1 MEQGLRLRALYR
13 SLGWKRS
20 ECAQFFH
27 VSARTLHNWESG
39 ATAIPYAV
47 LKLLRIHARYEL
59 PGQEWNGWVFHSG
72 KLWTPEGHG
81 LTPHD
86 AACWR
91 NLSRRAQLMEEFLRE
106 NIELSRRVAAQQP
119 DAGASRVHAA
129 AEGAAAY
136 AGDTPPRSAARSAVD
151 LSKGHYSKLQGRNPA
166 TMRLPAGAG
175 HLPFWSVVTNKKG
188 GLG

>member
-72 KLWTPEGHG
+72 KLWTPEGG
-81 LTPHD
+81 RWFGCLT
-86 AACWR
+86 A
-91 NLSRRAQLMEEFLRE
+91 N
-106 NIELSRRVAAQQP
+106 ELGQAFGRDSV
-119 DAGASRVHAA
+119 VHAA
-129 AEGAAAY
+129 LAA
-136 AGDTPPRSAARSAVD
+136 
-151 LSKGHYSKLQGRNPA
+151 
-166 TMRLPAGAG
+166 
-175 HLPFWSVVTNKKG
+175 G
-188 GLG
+188 GLTKRVVEEAAKLNGLRKVNGGQSAGKD